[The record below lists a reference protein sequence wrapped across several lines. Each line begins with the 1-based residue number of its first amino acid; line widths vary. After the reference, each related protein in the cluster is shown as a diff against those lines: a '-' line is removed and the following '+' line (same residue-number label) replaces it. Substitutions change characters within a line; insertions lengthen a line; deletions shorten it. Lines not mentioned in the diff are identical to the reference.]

1 MPPLG
6 PMPTVMCQE
15 ALGLMPKLSIVTLA
29 LFVPGVVPP
38 SIPSFQR
45 RKTRPSEVKQVA
57 GYGVVQGVKSRLPGG
72 LRIGTGQSSEVLRRS
87 ARMDVILALH
97 LLGPG
102 RDSRNPRCWGF
113 SGS

>member
-1 MPPLG
+1 
-6 PMPTVMCQE
+6 MPTVMCQE

>member
-38 SIPSFQR
+38 SILLQR
-45 RKTRPSEVKQVA
+45 RKTRPLLRSSSGWLWSSAGCEVTPARWAKNRYRARAQ
-57 GYGVVQGVKSRLPGG
+57 GYQTVSQDG
-72 LRIGTGQSSEVLRRS
+72 
-87 ARMDVILALH
+87 A
-97 LLGPG
+97 
-102 RDSRNPRCWGF
+102 
-113 SGS
+113 

>member
-38 SIPSFQR
+38 SIL
-45 RKTRPSEVKQVA
+45 
-57 GYGVVQGVKSRLPGG
+57 LP
-72 LRIGTGQSSEVLRRS
+72 EEE
-87 ARMDVILALH
+87 DKAL
-97 LLGPG
+97 
-102 RDSRNPRCWGF
+102 
-113 SGS
+113 